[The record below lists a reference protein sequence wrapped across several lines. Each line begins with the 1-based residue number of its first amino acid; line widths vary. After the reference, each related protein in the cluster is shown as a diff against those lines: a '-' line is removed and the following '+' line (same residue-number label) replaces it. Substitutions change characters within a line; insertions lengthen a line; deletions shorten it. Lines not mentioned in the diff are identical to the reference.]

1 MIAVLVFILHT
12 QVLRN
17 DRFHLL
23 QCIKRPKGKAYRLAG
38 KFDKFG
44 ESSAIRQTETI
55 QISNY
60 N

>member
-12 QVLRN
+12 QVLRD
-17 DRFHLL
+17 DRFHLI
-23 QCIKRPKGKAYRLAG
+23 QCIKRPKGKAYRIVG
-38 KFDKFG
+38 KFGKFG
-44 ESSAIRQTETI
+44 ESSVICQTETI